1 MRPRSNLSMLAA
13 PSPRRTIDLVGV
25 GIMLSL
31 LGDATLYT
39 VLPDAGIAAQA
50 GISLSVVGL
59 VLGINRL
66 VRLAFNPAA
75 GMLFDRLPRRP
86 LLAASLAL
94 GAISTV
100 GYALASGPVVLLIG
114 RVLWGAAWSGLWI
127 GANSVVLDLADEQ
140 NRGRLSARLQ
150 MWFFIGGGLSF
161 LAGGVLTD
169 LLGYRPGLLASSG
182 CTAAGFFLWLIWLP
196 ETRALRTGTGQAYPP
211 AGAWVFP
218 WRRALPASVPI
229 FAIRLVFAGV
239 MASTTIV
246 WLEGFVG
253 RQLLLGPF
261 LLPLATLTG
270 AFSSLRLG
278 ASVAGSPLGG
288 WLSDRLRRRW
298 AVIAGGLL
306 LSAAGVTA
314 MAVTTGLAGVLGAL
328 LASLAA
334 GSAQALAP
342 ALAGDQLLPDHRSR
356 GLSVIYSLGDLGS
369 ALGPPLAL
377 GLLPLLGISGVYL
390 LSAVV
395 LLATVLH
402 ALALARSEHRNL
414 RGQQPVVIISPD

>member
-1 MRPRSNLSMLAA
+1 MLEA

-161 LAGGVLTD
+161 LAGG
-169 LLGYRPGLLASSG
+169 S
-182 CTAAGFFLWLIWLP
+182 
-196 ETRALRTGTGQAYPP
+196 
-211 AGAWVFP
+211 
-218 WRRALPASVPI
+218 
-229 FAIRLVFAGV
+229 
-239 MASTTIV
+239 
-246 WLEGFVG
+246 
-253 RQLLLGPF
+253 
-261 LLPLATLTG
+261 
-270 AFSSLRLG
+270 
-278 ASVAGSPLGG
+278 
-288 WLSDRLRRRW
+288 
-298 AVIAGGLL
+298 
-306 LSAAGVTA
+306 
-314 MAVTTGLAGVLGAL
+314 
-328 LASLAA
+328 
-334 GSAQALAP
+334 
-342 ALAGDQLLPDHRSR
+342 
-356 GLSVIYSLGDLGS
+356 
-369 ALGPPLAL
+369 
-377 GLLPLLGISGVYL
+377 
-390 LSAVV
+390 
-395 LLATVLH
+395 
-402 ALALARSEHRNL
+402 
-414 RGQQPVVIISPD
+414 